1 MELGNGTETKTHNGD
16 EATDTSGQIVM
27 ASTHSRSVAKLPP
40 GCDDT
45 VPPASS
51 VGGKESEKILVVKS
65 EASKDAL
72 IESTSDTHGSSDA
85 WQPLHPVLG
94 NNVPDTS
101 NTNDNKVSVPEVV
114 LPPMDTPSTA
124 LQNLDDFKK
133 KQSEPCTKGNGS
145 VGSKQ
150 GNEKAFTNQALSRP
164 SIDGD
169 SEDAN
174 RKRKDKEAK
183 FSLGKDFFCW
193 ICHKE
198 KANVSCSKCPRSFHP
213 KCLLSSGFHHSS
225 LSTGARRSS
234 SSGSTSHDITCP
246 ECKSIEDLE
255 RRPPKA
261 LKTVSKEELN
271 SLLVYVIDSV
281 KPVSIL
287 GQIRSVVT

>member
-27 ASTHSRSVAKLPP
+27 SKSVAKVAPA
-40 GCDDT
+40 GCGAT

-51 VGGKESEKILVVKS
+51 VCGKDNEKNLVVKS
-65 EASKDAL
+65 EPSKDAL

-85 WQPLHPVLG
+85 WQPLNPVLG
-94 NNVPDTS
+94 DNLPDTS
-101 NTNDNKVSVPEVV
+101 NTNDNKVSVTEVV
-114 LPPMDTPSTA
+114 SPPMDTPSTA

-145 VGSKQ
+145 LGGKQ
-150 GNEKAFTNQALSRP
+150 GSEKGFMNQAVTPSRP

-183 FSLGKDFFCW
+183 FNLGKDFFCW
-193 ICHKE
+193 ICHKD

-225 LSTGARRSS
+225 LSGGARRTSS
-234 SSGSTSHDITCP
+234 SSSSSHDITCP
-246 ECKSIEDLE
+246 ECRSIEDLE
-255 RRPPKA
+255 RRPPRA